1 MNPREILEKLQQDA
15 GYTDPAQIMLV
26 ARVLTDTVALQGR
39 ALAGE
44 NVDSELAI
52 VKATAAN
59 LDEHLR
65 GVVGQWY
72 FAWTQDLLAK
82 ALGVAITGA

>member
-1 MNPREILEKLQQDA
+1 MNAREILEALQRDA
-15 GYTDPAQIMLV
+15 GYTDPEQILLV
-26 ARVLTDTVALQGR
+26 ARVLTDFTGLQAR

-44 NVDSELAI
+44 DVSQEIAI
-52 VKATAAN
+52 VNATTAN

-65 GVVGQWY
+65 GVVTDWWMN
-72 FAWTQDLLAK
+72 WTQKLLAT